1 METLNLHDVQ
11 VDAGTILGESLLV
24 SGMILGFDD
33 DSNIAIDSMKMIK
46 RVSGVCGCGKS
57 CIPFVIV
64 IGVVISNVGSI
75 LTTLLSGKLTGE

>member
-46 RVSGVCGCGKS
+46 RVSGVCGKS

-64 IGVVISNVGSI
+64 IGVVF
-75 LTTLLSGKLTGE
+75 